1 MAWAS
6 ELLRLIRPSDVS
18 RTRFSSSSN
27 GRARSWR
34 TASRR
39 SGGWPRIAFSI
50 AEQFGDAPE
59 RIFGDRR
66 GGRLVDVVELAPRVA
81 PAGDLDQPG
90 LAGRLDWGS

>member
-50 AEQFGDAPE
+50 ANSSAM
-59 RIFGDRR
+59 RSSAS
-66 GGRLVDVVELAPRVA
+66 LAIGEAVA
-81 PAGDLDQPG
+81 
-90 LAGRLDWGS
+90 